1 MESQSVGHDLATE
14 HARTHT
20 HTHTHKYTH
29 THIKS
34 CHLQT
39 TEFYFFFPIWIPFI
53 YFSSL
58 IAMTKTFKSI
68 SNNSSKCGHH
78 CLISYLRRN
87 DLHFS
92 TLKILFVVDL
102 SCWLLLCWSR
112 FFLGLLFGYFK
123 IIGGSRILS
132 KVFSASIEMIIL
144 FSNSQFFNMI
154 DLCIFNCSCTS
165 GINPIWSQS
174 MIFLLF
180 CWILF
185 VRFLLK
191 IFTSIFISNI
201 GQFSFIWYLC
211 LVLVSGWSQSHRM
224 SLGVFLPLQFSTIAQ
239 YCLSNIGVSSSLN
252 IQQTLTVKPSGSGK
266 LLVERFFSFFKS
278 QLWSQF
284 CNSSA
289 HIFFLC
295 FFFFLFLNV
304 YFAHFSFFFFFA
316 FILFTSKRKEA
327 FKSVRKL
334 HCTFRVLNLGAKLK
348 CFLAM
353 PLNKH

>member
-14 HARTHT
+14 RAHT
-20 HTHTHKYTH
+20 HTQIHTHTYKIMSSANYWV
-29 THIKS
+29 
-34 CHLQT
+34 LL
-39 TEFYFFFPIWIPFI
+39 FFPIWIPFI

-68 SNNSSKCGHH
+68 SNNSKCGHH

-102 SCWLLLCWSR
+102 SCWPLLCWSR
-112 FFLGLLFGYFK
+112 FLLGLLFGYFK
-123 IIGGSRILS
+123 IIDESRILS

-144 FSNSQFFNMI
+144 FSNSQLFNII
-154 DLCIFNCSCTS
+154 DLCILNCSCTS
-165 GINPIWSQS
+165 GINPVWSQS

-211 LVLVSGWSQSHRM
+211 LVPVSGWSQSHRM
-224 SLGVFLPLQFSTIAQ
+224 SLGVSSTVF
-239 YCLSNIGVSSSLN
+239 YNCS
-252 IQQTLTVKPSGSGK
+252 
-266 LLVERFFSFFKS
+266 
-278 QLWSQF
+278 
-284 CNSSA
+284 
-289 HIFFLC
+289 
-295 FFFFLFLNV
+295 
-304 YFAHFSFFFFFA
+304 
-316 FILFTSKRKEA
+316 ILFEQYR
-327 FKSVRKL
+327 
-334 HCTFRVLNLGAKLK
+334 C
-348 CFLAM
+348 
-353 PLNKH
+353 